1 MAKDLKKFVNPKFL
15 RTVDLALL
23 RQLLERHRAEIKGLE
38 FDIFDRD
45 PAGARRAIHD
55 FFAGPDENYSEGL
68 VADLHRIA
76 ELGNANGL
84 QVILEQAAR
93 LGVTIAPGKDEDG
106 GEERQDPKHVA
117 LRIFLDHP
125 SVFDAAS
132 DMLALIARTSIAEF
146 AGQDESVE
154 AVIDDAAR
162 AAFEKDAAAMFEAD
176 LRGRYC
182 RVGWYEDDGEVN
194 LVITHGS
201 TVTTTEVIEGTGTRV
216 ACFRPVEHAVLS
228 YSALGGRL
236 KVGGVAKARR
246 AEIAELFASKILQR
260 PGFFAAADAQNLYTL
275 DPVQRTGFGF
285 SFNHAFD
292 PGIQRVQITEV
303 QVDRVGADPRSGDTR
318 TFHSYVA
325 CDGRDNALV
334 RLGEMMRGISLG
346 SDWRLNHIVI
356 RVHFAAGGTRPAKV
370 TVKRKPPASAM
381 FKRHRFE
388 NRIMTLLRRNGLVH
402 EREPGAAAAAAE

>member
-15 RTVDLALL
+15 RTVDLVLL
-23 RQLLERHRAEIKGLE
+23 RQLLDRHRAVIKGLE
-38 FDIFDRD
+38 FEIFDHN
-45 PAGARRAIHD
+45 PADARRAIQD
-55 FFAGPDENYSEGL
+55 FFAGPDENYPDGL

-76 ELGNANGL
+76 DLGNSTGL
-84 QVILEQAAR
+84 QVILEQAVR
-93 LGVTIAPGKDEDG
+93 LGVSIAPEKDEDG
-106 GEERQDPKHVA
+106 SEERQDPKHVA

-132 DMLALIARTSIAEF
+132 DMLALIARTSLAEF
-146 AGQDESVE
+146 AGQDEGVE
-154 AVIDDAAR
+154 AVIGDKAR
-162 AAFEKDAAAMFEAD
+162 AAFEKEAAAMFEAD

-194 LVITHGS
+194 LVIAHGS
-201 TVTTTEVIEGTGTRV
+201 TVTTAEVIEGTGTRV
-216 ACFRPVEHAVLS
+216 ACFRPAEHAVLS
-228 YSALGGRL
+228 YSASSGRL

-246 AEIAELFASKILQR
+246 AGTAELFANKILQR

-275 DPVQRTGFGF
+275 DPVQRAGFGF

-303 QVDRVGADPRSGDTR
+303 QVDRVGADPRSGETR
-318 TFHSYVA
+318 SFHSYVA
-325 CDGRDNALV
+325 RDGRDNALA
-334 RLGEMMRGISLG
+334 RLGEMMRGIPLG
-346 SDWRLNHIVI
+346 SDWRLNHMVI
-356 RVHFAAGGTRPAKV
+356 RVHFATSGARPAKV
-370 TVKRKPPASAM
+370 TVKLKPPASAM

-402 EREPGAAAAAAE
+402 ERDPGAAAVAAE